1 MIYGERVRLRG
12 VEREDL
18 PRFVAWLNDPEVRE
32 NLMMQTPLSQAME
45 DAWFENMLKR
55 PLEEQPLV
63 IEVRQADSWI
73 PVGDCALFDIDWHVR
88 SAEVG
93 IFTGEKSLWN
103 QGYGTEAMRLLL
115 RHGFETYNLNRIY
128 LRVYET
134 NPRAVR
140 SYEKAGFSLEGRQR
154 QGTYKQGQYVDV
166 LLMSILRSEWDEGL
180 KKRSGG

>member
-32 NLMMQTPLSQAME
+32 NLAMQTPLSQANE
-45 DAWFENMLKR
+45 ESWFENMLKR
-55 PLEEQPLV
+55 PIEEQPLV
-63 IEVRQADSWI
+63 IEVRQADLWI
-73 PVGDCALFDIDWHVR
+73 PVGDCGLFSIDWHAR

-93 IFTGEKSLWN
+93 IFIGEKLLWS
-103 QGYGTEAMRLLL
+103 QGYGAEAMRLLL

-140 SYEKAGFSLEGRQR
+140 SYEKAGFTLEGRER
-154 QGTYKQGQYVDV
+154 QGMYKDGKYLDV
-166 LLMSILRSEWDEGL
+166 LQMSILRSEWDAGL
-180 KKRSGG
+180 KKPSGG

>member
-32 NLMMQTPLSQAME
+32 NLMLQSPLSHVME
-45 DAWFENMLKR
+45 DIWFENVLKR
-55 PLEEQPLV
+55 PPEEQPLV
-63 IEVRQADSWI
+63 IEVRQAESWL
-73 PVGDCALFDIDWHVR
+73 PVGNCSLFDIDWHVR

-93 IFTGEKSLWN
+93 IFIGEKSLWD

-115 RHGFETYNLNRIY
+115 RHGFGTLNLNRIH

-140 SYEKAGFSLEGRQR
+140 SYEKAGFTLEGRDR
-154 QGTYKQGQYVDV
+154 QGMYKDGKYWDV
-166 LLMSILRSEWDEGL
+166 LRMGILRSEWEAAL
-180 KKRSGG
+180 SQSPGG

>member
-32 NLMMQTPLSQAME
+32 NLMMQSPLSHAME
-45 DAWFENMLKR
+45 ETWFENMLKR
-55 PLEEQPLV
+55 PTEEQPLV
-63 IEVRQADSWI
+63 IEVRQEDAWT
-73 PVGDCALFDIDWHVR
+73 PVGNCGLFDINWHVR

-93 IFTGEKSLWN
+93 IFIGEKSLWN
-103 QGYGTEAMRLLL
+103 QGYGTEAMQLLL
-115 RHGFETYNLNRIY
+115 RHGFETYNLNRIH

-140 SYEKAGFSLEGRQR
+140 SYEKAGFTLEGRER
-154 QGTYKQGQYVDV
+154 QGMYQQGRYIDV
-166 LLMSILRSEWDEGL
+166 LLMGILRAEWDERRTKAAGE
-180 KKRSGG
+180 